1 MPRLKDLLEY
11 LATPGLEDIWVLFD
25 IKLPLPT
32 FMEALWGNREE
43 QVKRD
48 EYTDDLFRVIA
59 ATLADVKTSRPW
71 NQRVLI
77 GCWAVSFL
85 CPSLCFQSLMLLTII
100 GKIPS
105 PLHKIPTRVFSNSY
119 RI

>member
-11 LATPGLEDIWVLFD
+11 LATPGLEETWVLLD

-32 FMEALWGNREE
+32 VTEALWGSKVD

-48 EYTDDLFRVIA
+48 EHTDDLFRLIA
-59 ATLADVKTSRPW
+59 ATLADVKTPRSW

-77 GCWAVSFL
+77 GCWAVSFCGFYTSKSNVVYDRRNTFL
-85 CPSLCFQSLMLLTII
+85 CA
-100 GKIPS
+100 
-105 PLHKIPTRVFSNSY
+105 
-119 RI
+119 